1 MIHVGKESD
10 NQRARYLHRIQ
21 SEHVAIFD
29 AIRARDPAA
38 ARKAARR
45 HLSNSLH
52 RYQQAAANSAR
63 VDEATELK
71 KAPDGLL
78 AQPR

>member
-21 SEHVAIFD
+21 SEHVAMFE
-29 AIRARDPAA
+29 AIRARNPVA

-45 HLSNSLH
+45 HLSNALH
-52 RYQQAAANSAR
+52 RYQQAAADSAR
-63 VDEATELK
+63 IDETA
-71 KAPDGLL
+71 APKPARDGLL